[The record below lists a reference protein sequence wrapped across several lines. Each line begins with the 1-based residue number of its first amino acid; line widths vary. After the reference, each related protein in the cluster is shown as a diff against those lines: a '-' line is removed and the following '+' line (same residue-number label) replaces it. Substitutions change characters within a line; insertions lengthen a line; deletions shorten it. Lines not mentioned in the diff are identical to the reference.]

1 MWFLVTLLAVSI
13 NAVLMLGML
22 AIAVWIILYL
32 ADM

>member
-1 MWFLVTLLAVSI
+1 MWFLVTLLAVGI
-13 NAVLMLGML
+13 NAVLLLGML

>member
-13 NAVLMLGML
+13 NAVLLLGML

>member
-1 MWFLVTLLAVSI
+1 MWFLVTLLAVGI

-22 AIAVWIILYL
+22 AIAVWIFLYL

>member
-1 MWFLVTLLAVSI
+1 MWFLVTLLAVGI